1 MQQFPPIIPSNMAS
15 TYLVHFF
22 FLRFLG
28 QVDLISWPSPLDF
41 PSLFYHFIFLM
52 SVWISYVYSYLL
64 LVFPMVA
71 NLLSIVFDN
80 VCNSVIV
87 FFISIPSILSNFS
100 RNPKVIFK
108 NQFTLQALMYEISSC
123 SISLPTLG
131 IVSYLSFFCD

>member
-1 MQQFPPIIPSNMAS
+1 MAS
-15 TYLVHFF
+15 TYPVHFF

-28 QVDLISWPSPLDF
+28 QVDLISWPSPSYF
-41 PSLFYHFIFLM
+41 PSVFYHFIFLM
-52 SVWISYVYSYLL
+52 SVWISKVYSYLL

-71 NLLSIVFDN
+71 NLLSIFFDN

-87 FFISIPSILSNFS
+87 FFISIPSTLSNFS

-131 IVSYLSFFCD
+131 IVSYLPFSCD